1 MSLFILV
8 RDKWNAKINQENNMT
23 LQKNVHTFHIP
34 VMGLAFTIDSP
45 VRVAQYGIDSV
56 ISIMDDDLIEKMTA
70 FYAEKFKQPYEEISQ
85 KVEDFRAK
93 RITNYLNLLDNVV
106 TQKFETFKS
115 ELIEKRTQLEDF
127 IAILPTTSELKIK
140 LEHLIDSGKNNM
152 MELKTILDHHFAP
165 GSIDVNIMTK
175 IDKDNFS
182 DDEQLP
188 VIYNDA
194 HAALRGFV
202 NSTTNS
208 SVVFSAGMNPRLY
221 SYMETFDAFYPNAN
235 GQFHKK
241 IILKVS
247 DFRSAMIQGNFLAK
261 KGLWVSEYRIESGLN
276 CGGHA
281 FATDGFLL
289 GPILEEFK
297 NKKDE
302 LIQSA
307 YSLLTNALAS
317 KNKIVPNEPPV
328 LKITV
333 QGGVGTAEEHQF
345 LLDHYQVD
353 AVGWGSP
360 FLLVP
365 EATSVDAETRKLLAD
380 AKEKDLY
387 LSNISPLGVPF
398 NTIKGM
404 TNDFFK
410 SQRIASGK
418 AGSSCPK
425 KYLALSKD
433 YKKEGTCSASK
444 KHQDK
449 KIEELETRRDSISLK
464 AYTKEYN
471 SITEKSCLCVG
482 LANASHLE
490 LGIPM
495 KGQAQGVVVCPGPN
509 MAYFSKEVS
518 LNEMIQHIYGKKEI
532 ENHTDRPNMFVK
544 ELGLYVSY
552 LTNQINESFEISP
565 QQIKKWEA
573 FKTNLLNGIDYYKSI
588 FENSFY
594 FQENNERL
602 RNEILK
608 IESQLTSFE
617 FNTIPV

>member
-1 MSLFILV
+1 
-8 RDKWNAKINQENNMT
+8 MT

-93 RITNYLNLLDNVV
+93 RITNYLNLLDTVV
-106 TQKFETFKS
+106 TQKFESFKS

-127 IAILPTTSELKIK
+127 ISILPTTSELKIK

-152 MELKTILDHHFAP
+152 MELKSILDHHFAA

-175 IDKDNFS
+175 IDKDNFN

-235 GQFHKK
+235 GQFQKK

-307 YSLLTNALAS
+307 YSLFTNALAS
-317 KNKIVPNEPPV
+317 KNKIVPSEPPV

-365 EATSVDAETRKLLAD
+365 EATSVDVETRKLLAD
-380 AKEKDLY
+380 TKEKDLY

-404 TNDFFK
+404 TNDFYK
-410 SQRIASGK
+410 SQRIAIGK

-425 KYLALSKD
+425 KYLALSKE
-433 YKKEGTCSASK
+433 YKKEGTCTASK

-449 KIEELETRRDSISLK
+449 KLEELEAKRDIISFET
-464 AYTKEYN
+464 YTKEYN

-482 LANASHLE
+482 LANASHIE
-490 LGIPM
+490 LGIPI

-509 MAYFSKEVS
+509 MAYFSREFS
-518 LNEMIQHIYGKKEI
+518 LKEMIQHIYGKKEI

-552 LTNQINESFEISP
+552 LSNQISEAFEITP
-565 QQIKKWEA
+565 QQIKKWES
-573 FKTNLLNGIDYYKSI
+573 FKTNLLNGIDYYKSV
-588 FENSFY
+588 FENSSY
-594 FQENNERL
+594 FQGNNERL
-602 RNEILK
+602 RKEILK
-608 IESQLTSFE
+608 MEYQLTSLE

>member
-1 MSLFILV
+1 
-8 RDKWNAKINQENNMT
+8 MT

-56 ISIMDDDLIEKMTA
+56 ISIMDDDLIERMTA
-70 FYAEKFKQPYEEISQ
+70 FYAEKFKHPYEEISQ
-85 KVEDFRAK
+85 KVDDFRAK

-106 TQKFETFKS
+106 SQKFELFKL
-115 ELIEKRTQLEDF
+115 ELIEKSTQLEEF
-127 IAILPTTSELKIK
+127 IAILPSSSELKLK
-140 LEHLIDSGKNNM
+140 LEQIIDSGKNNM
-152 MELKTILDHHFAP
+152 MELKTILDHHFCP

-175 IDKDNFS
+175 IDKDNFI

-188 VIYNDA
+188 VMYNDA

-208 SVVFSAGMNPRLY
+208 AVVFSAGMNPRLY
-221 SYMETFDAFYPNAN
+221 SYMESFDAFYPNAN
-235 GQFHKK
+235 GQFQKK

-297 NKKDE
+297 NKKEE

-307 YSLLTNALAS
+307 YSLFTNALTS

-345 LLDHYQVD
+345 LLDHYKVD

-365 EATSVDAETRKLLAD
+365 EATSVDIETRKLLAD
-380 AKEKDLY
+380 AKEEDLY

-398 NTIKGM
+398 NTIKGT

-410 SQRIASGK
+410 NQRIASGK

-425 KYLALSKD
+425 KYLALSKE
-433 YKKEGTCSASK
+433 YKNEGTCTASK
-444 KHQDK
+444 RHQDK
-449 KIEELETRRDSISLK
+449 KIEELEAKRHEISYE
-464 AYTKEYN
+464 AYTNEYKT
-471 SITEKSCLCVG
+471 ITEKSCLCVG

-490 LGIPM
+490 LGIPI

-518 LNEMIQHIYGKKEI
+518 LKEMVQHIYGKTKI
-532 ENHTDRPNMFVK
+532 ENHTERPNMFVK

-552 LTNQINESFEISP
+552 LSNQINDVFEITP
-565 QQIKKWEA
+565 QQIKKWET
-573 FKTNLLNGIDYYKSI
+573 FKTNLLNGIGYYKSV
-588 FENSFY
+588 FENSSY
-594 FQENNERL
+594 FKTESEKFQND
-602 RNEILK
+602 ILK
-608 IESQLTSFE
+608 LESQLIKME